1 MVSVSCVDAL
11 LIEILGPSRLR
22 YNLYL
27 TACLER
33 RSQKAE
39 WKHKQR
45 KVKKDGEKRKELGE
59 TRERERKPVPLMET
73 SRRGSGMQGS

>member
-1 MVSVSCVDAL
+1 MVSVSRADAL
-11 LIEILGPSRLR
+11 LIEISGPSCLR

-27 TACLER
+27 TTCLER

-45 KVKKDGEKRKELGE
+45 KVKKDWKKRKELGE
-59 TRERERKPVPLMET
+59 T
-73 SRRGSGMQGS
+73 

>member
-1 MVSVSCVDAL
+1 MDAL
-11 LIEILGPSRLR
+11 LIEILGPSCLR

-27 TACLER
+27 TACLKR

-45 KVKKDGEKRKELGE
+45 KVKKDWKKRKELGE
-59 TRERERKPVPLMET
+59 TRERERQPVPLMET
-73 SRRGSGMQGS
+73 SRRGSEVQGS